1 MVNKLPEDFTL
12 HRYGIDVRLVNED
25 DAEFI
30 LSLRTNPKLSRFLH
44 PTDNDLEKQKE
55 WIRKYKKRE
64 SEGTDYYFI
73 YSCKGVEFGLNRI
86 YDIHEKS
93 CTGGSWLCTPGTIP
107 EIAVPSM
114 IIARDIMFELLN
126 LEEDN
131 FDVRKGNHSVL
142 KFHKMMACVQIG
154 ETELDILFK
163 ATKNTHEIG
172 KNKMLKL
179 LNIKE

>member
-12 HRYGIDVRLVNED
+12 HRYEIDVRLVNED

-30 LSLRTNPKLSRFLH
+30 LSLRTNPQLTRFLH

-73 YSCKGVEFGLNRI
+73 YSYKGGEFGLNRI

-93 CTGGSWLCTPGTIP
+93 CTGGSWLCTPGTNTEHVVATALI
-107 EIAVPSM
+107 S
-114 IIARDIMFELLN
+114 RDIMFEILKLK
-126 LEEDN
+126 EDN
-131 FDVRKGNHSVL
+131 FDVRKGNHKVL
-142 KFHKMMACVQIG
+142 KFHKMMGSVKTS
-154 ETELDILFK
+154 ETELDILFQSTPETYFPK
-163 ATKNTHEIG
+163 R
-172 KNKMLKL
+172 NKIIKL
-179 LNIKE
+179 LNLEK